1 MISSYSRPAG
11 QRNSSISLPTTSLI
25 SFRGGARCFLVT
37 ESADGCIDSRRWRD
51 IVTRETLTAAVIP
64 TLGLISTLPSTRGWD
79 PDGLVNEWY
88 GPAISH
94 LRGNR
99 VPGTYHGRGDTWIA
113 DQKIAI
119 RRAGHSHEGG
129 HVDSAAAA
137 PPWARSC
144 GEG

>member
-1 MISSYSRPAG
+1 MEGDSNEGDI
-11 QRNSSISLPTTSLI
+11 NS
-25 SFRGGARCFLVT
+25 
-37 ESADGCIDSRRWRD
+37 GC
-51 IVTRETLTAAVIP
+51 
-64 TLGLISTLPSTRGWD
+64 D
-79 PDGLVNEWY
+79 PDTRSDLDLAFNTRLDPEGLVHEWY

-129 HVDSAAAA
+129 HVDSAAAT